1 MNQEFKQFS
10 KKYNMEKGFQDES
23 EGFQSTVAALQLLN
37 DANNSGNKE
46 DQRLAYENL
55 VRARR
60 MVDLE
65 EFDEKIYGHLGG
77 LIKESGK
84 MSDIPVYKEA
94 WEYEL
99 PEDKN

>member
-10 KKYNMEKGFQDES
+10 KKYNMEKGFQNAP
-23 EGFQSTVAALQLLN
+23 EGFQNAIAAIQLLN
-37 DANNSGNKE
+37 NANKSGDEDAQKI
-46 DQRLAYENL
+46 AYENL
-55 VRARR
+55 VRAKR
-60 MVDLE
+60 MMDLE
-65 EFDEKIYGHLGG
+65 EFDEKIYDHLGV

-84 MSDIPVYKEA
+84 MSDIPAYKKA

>member
-10 KKYNMEKGFQDES
+10 KKYNMEKGFQDKS
-23 EGFQSTVAALQLLN
+23 EGFQNAVAASKLLN
-37 DANNSGNKE
+37 DANKSGDE
-46 DQRLAYENL
+46 DAQKIAYENL

-60 MVDLE
+60 KMDLE
-65 EFDEKIYGHLGG
+65 EFDEEIYGHLGG